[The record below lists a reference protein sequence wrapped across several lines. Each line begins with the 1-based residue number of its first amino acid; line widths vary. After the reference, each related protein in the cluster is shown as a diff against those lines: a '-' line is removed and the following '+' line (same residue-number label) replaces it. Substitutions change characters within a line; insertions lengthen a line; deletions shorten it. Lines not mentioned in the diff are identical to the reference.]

1 MTPDDT
7 GEIPMTAEEHRQFRA
22 RVQAMGL
29 PVVPHQ
35 QMFAC
40 LDKQYDAMWLAR
52 AKKVMA

>member
-1 MTPDDT
+1 MTPEDT

-22 RVQAMGL
+22 RVRAMGL
-29 PVVPHQ
+29 PVVPHP

-52 AKKVMA
+52 ARKVMA